1 VKGALIVSLAVTA
14 LAVLAERVLVDRE
27 REPPI
32 GVERLVAAERAD
44 ALVIAALRVSR
55 PGDGARWTLARKSGL
70 WRVVDGTQAVCDSRA
85 IEALVS
91 RVLGARALLRSAEAA
106 DRRAYGLAPA
116 AEWKLELCGSKVLSS
131 PDGDVLFALD
141 VGRSLA
147 PRACLAERA
156 GEPQPLE
163 LDFERSVNYAAPPA
177 NNPGQGV
184 GYFYSTPKR
193 LIINVQVY
201 DLGRRVPAGSD
212 NPTVIAQFNAEV
224 ASAEQQFKF
233 GGYTQFQKPSVPST
247 CTYGAVSFRCVTYSG
262 VTQANSRVFSRVLL
276 TGFRDHFVKI
286 RIDWAQSHQQTAA
299 DADAALQAFVPAL
312 MR

>member
-1 VKGALIVSLAVTA
+1 MPGIA
-14 LAVLAERVLVDRE
+14 AVLAAVAVL
-27 REPPI
+27 
-32 GVERLVAAERAD
+32 
-44 ALVIAALRVSR
+44 
-55 PGDGARWTLARKSGL
+55 
-70 WRVVDGTQAVCDSRA
+70 
-85 IEALVS
+85 
-91 RVLGARALLRSAEAA
+91 LGA
-106 DRRAYGLAPA
+106 
-116 AEWKLELCGSKVLSS
+116 
-131 PDGDVLFALD
+131 
-141 VGRSLA
+141 SLA
-147 PRACLAERA
+147 AAQTQSTAPSAHA
-156 GEPQPLE
+156 GTRLNFPATLGGAA
-163 LDFERSVNYAAPPA
+163 FERSVNYAAPPA

-184 GYFYSTPKR
+184 GYFYTTPKR

-212 NPTVIAQFNAEV
+212 NPAVIAQFNAEL

-262 VTQANSRVFSRVLL
+262 MNQANSRVFSKVLL

-286 RIDWAQSHQQTAA
+286 RVDWAQSHQQTAA

>member
-1 VKGALIVSLAVTA
+1 MSRLLAGLAAAVALL
-14 LAVLAERVLVDRE
+14 
-27 REPPI
+27 
-32 GVERLVAAERAD
+32 GV
-44 ALVIAALRVSR
+44 
-55 PGDGARWTLARKSGL
+55 
-70 WRVVDGTQAVCDSRA
+70 C
-85 IEALVS
+85 
-91 RVLGARALLRSAEAA
+91 LGATGAA
-106 DRRAYGLAPA
+106 AQTQSTAP
-116 AEWKLELCGSKVLSS
+116 STH
-131 PDGDVLFALD
+131 
-141 VGRSLA
+141 
-147 PRACLAERA
+147 A
-156 GEPQPLE
+156 GTRLNFPGTLGGAT
-163 LDFERSVNYAAPPA
+163 FERSVNYAAPPA

-212 NPTVIAQFNAEV
+212 NPTVIGQFNAEV

-247 CTYGAVSFRCVTYSG
+247 CTYGAVSFRCITYSG
-262 VTQANSRVFSRVLL
+262 VTQANSRVFSKVLL